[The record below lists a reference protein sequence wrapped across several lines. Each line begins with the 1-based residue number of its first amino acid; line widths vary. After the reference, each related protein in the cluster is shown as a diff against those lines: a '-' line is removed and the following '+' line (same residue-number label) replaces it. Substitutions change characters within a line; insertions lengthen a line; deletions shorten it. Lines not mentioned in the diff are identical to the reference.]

1 MILIGDVTEQ
11 PVDSRTESALS
22 GVKQT
27 CSLSHSERASHAAGM
42 WFYQKI
48 QQSAANAEPGS
59 PFSPTAS
66 NKEQLESA

>member
-27 CSLSHSERASHAAGM
+27 CSLSHSERASHATGM
-42 WFYQKI
+42 
-48 QQSAANAEPGS
+48 
-59 PFSPTAS
+59 
-66 NKEQLESA
+66 